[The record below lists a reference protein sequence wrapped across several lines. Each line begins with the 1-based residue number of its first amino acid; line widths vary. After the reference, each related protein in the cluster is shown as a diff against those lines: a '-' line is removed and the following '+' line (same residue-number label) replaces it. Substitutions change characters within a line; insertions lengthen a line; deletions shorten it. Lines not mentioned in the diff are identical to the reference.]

1 MSELRCG
8 AENCV
13 YNHGRLCGKG
23 EICVGGKH
31 AGRCG
36 DTCCE
41 SFAWRREG
49 MDSFT
54 SSINH
59 PSMTISIDCEAVKC
73 IYNTEYKCTAKHV
86 DINGIAATGSGETS
100 CGTFR
105 EK

>member
-13 YNHGRLCGKG
+13 YNFDRLCGKG

-31 AGRCG
+31 AGQSD

-41 SFAWRREG
+41 SFACHRDG
-49 MDSFT
+49 MSSFT
-54 SSINH
+54 SSISH
-59 PSMTISIDCEAVKC
+59 PSETISIDCEAEKC
-73 IYNTEYKCTAKHV
+73 IYNHEYKCTANHV
-86 DINGIAATGSGETS
+86 DIRGIAAKGCRETS